1 MRNAYLTIDDTPSP
15 HTDALTD
22 FLVSRNVPAI
32 LYVRGDMMEQHG
44 TQSVV
49 RAIQKGFV
57 IGNHLYN
64 HYRSSEIS
72 FEDVCAEIL
81 QTQKMID
88 ACYAQ
93 AGTNQPLK
101 LIRFPHLDR
110 GSGGWIVNYD
120 AYDEPHRSE
129 IIKLFSDGIN
139 IDLKKPSEELFNHQR
154 KIARFLKEEGFVPAP
169 FNGVTLPWYRGEVAE
184 SIDALY
190 TYSTSDWMLL
200 DRHKGKW
207 PYKTLDDLKRKID
220 EDKNL
225 NDPTSAQIILG
236 HDKDEIENV
245 LPDLVDHLLRKQFNF
260 KGVA

>member
-15 HTDALTD
+15 HTDALID
-22 FLVSRNVPAI
+22 FLVARDVPAI

-44 TQSVV
+44 TQSVI

-64 HYRSSEIS
+64 HLRSSEIS
-72 FEDVCAEIL
+72 FESVCDEIL
-81 QTQKMID
+81 KTQKIID
-88 ACYAQ
+88 ICYAE
-93 AGTNQPLK
+93 AGVKQPFK

-120 AYDEPHRSE
+120 TYEEPDRSE
-129 IIKLFSDGIN
+129 IVKLFSDGIN
-139 IDLKKPSEELFNHQR
+139 IDLTKPSEKLFDHKA
-154 KIARFLKEEGFVPAP
+154 KIEGFLKQENFVAAP
-169 FNGVTLPWYRGEVAE
+169 FQGITLPWHKGEVAG

-200 DRHKGKW
+200 GRHKGKW

-225 NDPTSAQIILG
+225 NHPTSSHIILA